1 MYFILSDYYFVFL
14 TLFTCRY
21 TYYLWNIKETELS
34 AGKIIID
41 VIMVICGLLSCVLI
55 GIVANIFARRVEESI
70 ET

>member
-34 AGKIIID
+34 TGKIIID
-41 VIMVICGLLSCVLI
+41 VIMIICGLLSCVLI
-55 GIVANIFARRVEESI
+55 GIVANIFTRRVE
-70 ET
+70 